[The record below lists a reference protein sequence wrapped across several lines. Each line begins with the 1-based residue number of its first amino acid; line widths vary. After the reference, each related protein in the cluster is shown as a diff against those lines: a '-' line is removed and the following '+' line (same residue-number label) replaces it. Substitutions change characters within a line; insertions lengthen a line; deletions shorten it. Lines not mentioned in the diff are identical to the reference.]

1 MNYEI
6 IAIVIGPIIA
16 VFTVILEYIKDGKE
30 KLLDRKDLWLREHYD
45 YLSRTIQDSANN
57 LLKSYSM
64 IYNSAIISIPFGYNN
79 QSPNLTVNNEVK
91 PLLESNAGSHLMAYD
106 EHNELNSLTK
116 KVDNYIEELEKLFH
130 SISKEIDGRISE
142 NFPEFKNTIDLEQ
155 SDYEGYHLQQ
165 IVKALIDCA
174 LENST
179 LEIQPS
185 RGANSKNVGT
195 TTTAYYSVCYDSS
208 GMRMCMFFSKNRSAA
223 EKFMNEVF
231 PAILGK
237 FKSDLLKVQEEYKEI
252 GKEAKTLANKLL
264 HIIELYNSGFS
275 IKGECTNCRQIR
287 NVRHLSDL
295 MPWVEKNK

>member
-30 KLLDRKDLWLREHYD
+30 KLRDRKDLWLREHYD

-57 LLKSYSM
+57 LLKSDSK
-64 IYNSAIISIPFGYNN
+64 IYNSVISISFDNN
-79 QSPNLTVNNEVK
+79 QSPYLTINNKVK
-91 PLLESNAGSHLMAYD
+91 SLLESDAGSHLMAYD
-106 EHNELNSLTK
+106 EYNELNTLK
-116 KVDNYIEELEKLFH
+116 KIVDNYIEELMKLFR

-142 NFPEFKNTIDLEQ
+142 NSSELKNTIDLEQ
-155 SDYEGYHLQQ
+155 SDYEGYYLQQ
-165 IVKALIDCA
+165 IVKALIDPA

-179 LEIQPS
+179 LEIQPY
-185 RGANSKNVGT
+185 RVPNSKNVET
-195 TTTAYYSVCYDSS
+195 TTTEYYSVYYDS
-208 GMRMCMFFSKNRSAA
+208 GAMRMGIFFSKNKSAA

-237 FKSDLLKVQEEYKEI
+237 FESDLLKAQEIYEEI

-295 MPWVEKNK
+295 MPWEEKIK

>member
-30 KLLDRKDLWLREHYD
+30 KLRDRKDLWLREHYD
-45 YLSRTIQDSANN
+45 YLSISIQNSANN
-57 LLKSYSM
+57 LLESDSK
-64 IYNSAIISIPFGYNN
+64 IYNSVISISFYNN
-79 QSPNLTVNNEVK
+79 QSPYLTINNKVK
-91 PLLESNAGSHLMAYD
+91 PLLESDAGSHLMAYD
-106 EHNELNSLTK
+106 EYNELNTLK
-116 KVDNYIEELEKLFH
+116 KIVDNYIEELMKLFR

-142 NFPEFKNTIDLEQ
+142 NSSELKNTIDLEQ
-155 SDYEGYHLQQ
+155 SDYEGYYLQQ
-165 IVKALIDCA
+165 IVKALIDPA

-179 LEIQPS
+179 LEIQPY
-185 RGANSKNVGT
+185 RVPNSKNVET
-195 TTTAYYSVCYDSS
+195 TTTEYYSVYYDS
-208 GMRMCMFFSKNRSAA
+208 GAMRMGIFFSKNKSAA

-237 FKSDLLKVQEEYKEI
+237 FNSGLLKVQEEYKEI

>member
-30 KLLDRKDLWLREHYD
+30 KLRDRKDLWLREHYD

-57 LLKSYSM
+57 LLKSDSK
-64 IYNSAIISIPFGYNN
+64 IYNSVISISFDNN
-79 QSPNLTVNNEVK
+79 QSPYLTINNKVK
-91 PLLESNAGSHLMAYD
+91 SLLESDAGSHLMAYD
-106 EHNELNSLTK
+106 EYNELNTLK
-116 KVDNYIEELEKLFH
+116 KIVDNYIEELMKLFR

-142 NFPEFKNTIDLEQ
+142 NSSELKNTIDLEQ
-155 SDYEGYHLQQ
+155 SDYEGYYLQQ
-165 IVKALIDCA
+165 IVKALIDPA

-179 LEIQPS
+179 LEIQPY
-185 RGANSKNVGT
+185 RVPNSKNVET
-195 TTTAYYSVCYDSS
+195 TTTEYYSVYYDS
-208 GMRMCMFFSKNRSAA
+208 GAKRMGIFFSKNKSAA

-237 FKSDLLKVQEEYKEI
+237 FESDLLKAQEIYEEI